1 MRADRVV
8 FARQRGVAL
17 AILVWFIAAMSILV
31 AGVVMQARV
40 DIKLAQ
46 LHAGKARAEALADG
60 AMQLVLAHARYLE
73 SQGEFFFV
81 RAEHVFHQPM
91 GDQMVSVS
99 LTPLSGLIDLNKAPE
114 DLLFSVFLG
123 AGNFDENVAR
133 ELAISVVE
141 WRTPGQGAEEEQE
154 GMRHGRFEAIE
165 DLLLVPGV
173 DRELYE
179 SLRDSVYVSQKSLAT
194 IDWLAAPVDVLQKL
208 GMTEQEA
215 LEYAQLR
222 REEDAVSL
230 GLPESVEPAFFS
242 DASLSVFRV
251 DAIVTVDDMSFLRR
265 RWVDRER
272 QGPDQLPWHFFHTEP
287 VRSTTQNVLAS
298 SGIREALDAG
308 L

>member
-1 MRADRVV
+1 MRVNVDGIG
-8 FARQRGVAL
+8 RQRGVAL

-46 LHAGKARAEALADG
+46 LHSGKARAEALADG
-60 AMQLVLAHARYLE
+60 AIQLVLAHARYLE
-73 SQGEFFFV
+73 TQGEFFV
-81 RAEHVFHQPM
+81 RAQHLFQQPM
-91 GDQMVSVS
+91 GDYTVSVS

-114 DLLFSVFLG
+114 DLLFSVLLG

-141 WRTPGQGAEEEQE
+141 WRTPGEGAEEEQE

-165 DLLLVPGV
+165 DLLLVPGF
-173 DRELYE
+173 DRDLYE
-179 SLRDSVYVSQKSLAT
+179 ALRDSVYVSQKSLAT
-194 IDWLAAPVDVLQKL
+194 IDWLAAPVEVLQRL
-208 GMTEQEA
+208 GMNEQEA

-230 GLPESVEPAFFS
+230 GLPESVEPSFFS

-251 DAIVTVDDMSFLRR
+251 DAIVTVDDTTFLRR
-265 RWVDRER
+265 RWVDRDR

-287 VRSTTQNVLAS
+287 VRATTQNLSADLVN
-298 SGIREALDAG
+298 REAPDAG

>member
-1 MRADRVV
+1 MRVNVDGIG
-8 FARQRGVAL
+8 RQRGVAL

-46 LHAGKARAEALADG
+46 LHSGKARAEALADG
-60 AMQLVLAHARYLE
+60 AIQLVLAHARYLE
-73 SQGEFFFV
+73 SQGEFFV
-81 RAEHVFHQPM
+81 RAQHLFQQPM
-91 GDQMVSVS
+91 GDYTVSVS

-114 DLLFSVFLG
+114 DLLFSVLLG

-141 WRTPGQGAEEEQE
+141 WRTPGEGAEEEQE

-165 DLLLVPGV
+165 DLLLVPGF
-173 DRELYE
+173 DRDLYE
-179 SLRDSVYVSQKSLAT
+179 ALRDSVYVSQKSLAT
-194 IDWLAAPVDVLQKL
+194 IDWLAAPVEVLQRL
-208 GMTEQEA
+208 GMNEQEA

-230 GLPESVEPAFFS
+230 GLPESVEPSFFS

-251 DAIVTVDDMSFLRR
+251 DAIVTVDDTTFLRR
-265 RWVDRER
+265 RWVDRDR

-287 VRSTTQNVLAS
+287 VRATTQNLSADLVN
-298 SGIREALDAG
+298 REAPDAG

>member
-1 MRADRVV
+1 MRVNVDGIGH
-8 FARQRGVAL
+8 QRGVAL

-46 LHAGKARAEALADG
+46 LHSGKARAEALADG
-60 AMQLVLAHARYLE
+60 AIQLVLAHARYLE
-73 SQGEFFFV
+73 TQGEFFV
-81 RAEHVFHQPM
+81 RAQHLFQQPM
-91 GDQMVSVS
+91 GDYTVSVS

-114 DLLFSVFLG
+114 DLLFSVLLG

-141 WRTPGQGAEEEQE
+141 WRTPGEGAEEEQE

-165 DLLLVPGV
+165 DLLLVPGF
-173 DRELYE
+173 DRDLYE
-179 SLRDSVYVSQKSLAT
+179 ALRDSVYVSQKSLAT
-194 IDWLAAPVDVLQKL
+194 IDWLAAPVEVLQRL
-208 GMTEQEA
+208 GMNEQEA

-230 GLPESVEPAFFS
+230 GLPESVEPSFFS

-251 DAIVTVDDMSFLRR
+251 DAIVTVDDTTVLRR
-265 RWVDRER
+265 RWVDRDR

-287 VRSTTQNVLAS
+287 VRATTKNLSADLVN
-298 SGIREALDAG
+298 REAPDAG

>member
-1 MRADRVV
+1 MRVNVDGIGH
-8 FARQRGVAL
+8 QRGVAL

-46 LHAGKARAEALADG
+46 LHSGKARAEALADG
-60 AMQLVLAHARYLE
+60 AIQLVLAHARYLE
-73 SQGEFFFV
+73 SQGEFFV
-81 RAEHVFHQPM
+81 RAQHLFQQPM
-91 GDQMVSVS
+91 GDYTVSVS

-114 DLLFSVFLG
+114 DLLFSVLLG

-141 WRTPGQGAEEEQE
+141 WRTPGEGAEEEQE

-165 DLLLVPGV
+165 DLLLVPGF
-173 DRELYE
+173 DRDLYE
-179 SLRDSVYVSQKSLAT
+179 ALRDSVYVSQKSLAT
-194 IDWLAAPVDVLQKL
+194 IDWLAAPVEVLQRL
-208 GMTEQEA
+208 GMNEQEA

-230 GLPESVEPAFFS
+230 GLPESVEPSFFS

-251 DAIVTVDDMSFLRR
+251 DAIVTVDDTTFLRR
-265 RWVDRER
+265 RWVDRDR

-287 VRSTTQNVLAS
+287 VRATTKNLSADLVN
-298 SGIREALDAG
+298 REAPDAG